1 MNPHEFHVPSILKN
15 DWIFATVKGLQ
26 DLELLIEN
34 KEENLYR
41 NRKVPRAKLPYDDI
55 IKPSILRQQKRHDH
69 FEEDIIKGILERE
82 EWEDE
87 NKPLEIF
94 SETLKG
100 YIKDVQNLQQD
111 NKKNMSA

>member
-1 MNPHEFHVPSILKN
+1 MLKN

-26 DLELLIEN
+26 ELELLIEN
-34 KEENLYR
+34 KESNLYR

-55 IKPSILRQQKRHDH
+55 IKPTVLRAQKRHDH

-87 NKPLEIF
+87 EKPLQIF
-94 SETLKG
+94 TESLKG
-100 YIKDVQNLQQD
+100 YIQDVQQVQKQHVSAQQ
-111 NKKNMSA
+111 